1 MIIRDET
8 AADVD
13 AIGTVTAAAF
23 ADMPYSDGS
32 EPVIIERLRAAGALT
47 LSLVAEEQNEVIGH
61 VAFSPVTIAG
71 QGGAWYGLG
80 PLSVLPA
87 RQGEGIGSALVRA
100 GLARLQTL
108 DARGCVLA
116 GDPAYYGR
124 FGFCVDPAFTAAAIP
139 QEYFMYRTFS
149 PVYGG
154 GAVTYHPAFF
164 S

>member
-13 AIGTVTAAAF
+13 AIRSVTAAAF

-32 EPVIIERLRAAGALT
+32 EPAIIERLRAAGALT
-47 LSLVAEEQNEVIGH
+47 LSLVVEEQNEVVGH
-61 VAFSPVTIAG
+61 VAFSPVTVAG
-71 QGGAWYGLG
+71 QGNGWYGLG

-87 RQGEGIGSALVRA
+87 RQGLCIGSALVRE
-100 GLARLQTL
+100 GLARLQAL

-124 FGFCVDPAFTAAAIP
+124 FGFGVDPAFTSTAIP
-139 QEYFMYRTFS
+139 QEYFMRLAFS